1 MEIRKTTLQDVDTVL
16 DVFAAAKR
24 YMRANGNALQW
35 GDEYPD
41 RSIVTYDIA
50 CGSSYVMLENGE
62 IVGTFALFLG
72 EDESYRVI
80 EDGAWHLDQP
90 YGTIHCLA
98 SNGKACG
105 VSKACFDFCTAQIGY
120 LRADTHADNRTM
132 QALLEPMAFKSAAR
146 STPLT
151 ALRSSHTTTSYTVDR
166 FRRIGSAAWQQYCRS
181 ARLPFGKRA
190 LFWCSFRS
198 QGRCSNDSRRRR

>member
-24 YMRANGNALQW
+24 YMRANGNASQW

-90 YGTIHCLA
+90 YGTIHRLA
-98 SNGKACG
+98 SNGKARG
-105 VSKACFDFCTAQIGY
+105 VSRACFDFCTAQIGY
-120 LRADTHADNRTM
+120 LRADTHADNRPM
-132 QALLEPMAFKSAAR
+132 QRLLEA
-146 STPLT
+146 
-151 ALRSSHTTTSYTVDR
+151 YG
-166 FRRIGSAAWQQYCRS
+166 FRRCGVIHGAVDGEIVKL
-181 ARLPFGKRA
+181 AREQHIPKLHAEIYSFNAQSQRMFERA
-190 LFWCSFRS
+190 GFHKAGDELYEMEL
-198 QGRCSNDSRRRR
+198 

>member
-24 YMRANGNALQW
+24 YMRANGNASQW

-50 CGSSYVMLENGE
+50 CGSSYVMLEHGE

-80 EDGAWHLDQP
+80 EDGAVGEHQR
-90 YGTIHCLA
+90 T
-98 SNGKACG
+98 NGVLFPVQLHHTG
-105 VSKACFDFCTAQIGY
+105 G
-120 LRADTHADNRTM
+120 RADAALQAVAAHSP
-132 QALLEPMAFKSAAR
+132 ALLRLLHRA
-146 STPLT
+146 
-151 ALRSSHTTTSYTVDR
+151 DR
-166 FRRIGSAAWQQYCRS
+166 LS
-181 ARLPFGKRA
+181 ARRHARG
-190 LFWCSFRS
+190 
-198 QGRCSNDSRRRR
+198 

>member
-1 MEIRKTTLQDVDTVL
+1 MRSPAGSSSTRAKTEIRKTTLQDVDTVL

-24 YMRANGNALQW
+24 YMRANGNASQW
-35 GDEYPD
+35 GDEYPY

-90 YGTIHCLA
+90 YGTIHRLA
-98 SNGKACG
+98 SNGKARG
-105 VSKACFDFCTAQIGY
+105 VSKACFDFCTAKVGY
-120 LRADTHADNRTM
+120 LRADTHADNRPM
-132 QALLEPMAFKSAAR
+132 QRLLEA
-146 STPLT
+146 
-151 ALRSSHTTTSYTVDR
+151 YG
-166 FRRIGSAAWQQYCRS
+166 FRRCGVIHGAVDGGERIAYDCI
-181 ARLPFGKRA
+181 AHI
-190 LFWCSFRS
+190 
-198 QGRCSNDSRRRR
+198 

>member
-41 RSIVTYDIA
+41 RGIVTYDIA

-72 EDESYRVI
+72 EDESYR
-80 EDGAWHLDQP
+80 
-90 YGTIHCLA
+90 
-98 SNGKACG
+98 
-105 VSKACFDFCTAQIGY
+105 
-120 LRADTHADNRTM
+120 ADTHADNRPM
-132 QALLEPMAFKSAAR
+132 QRLLEA
-146 STPLT
+146 
-151 ALRSSHTTTSYTVDR
+151 YG
-166 FRRIGSAAWQQYCRS
+166 FRRCGVIHGAVDGGERIAYDCI
-181 ARLPFGKRA
+181 AHI
-190 LFWCSFRS
+190 
-198 QGRCSNDSRRRR
+198 

>member
-24 YMRANGNALQW
+24 YMRANGNASQW

-90 YGTIHCLA
+90 YGTIHRLA
-98 SNGKACG
+98 SNGKARG
-105 VSKACFDFCTAQIGY
+105 VSKACFDFCTAQIG
-120 LRADTHADNRTM
+120 APTRT
-132 QALLEPMAFKSAAR
+132 R
-146 STPLT
+146 IT
-151 ALRSSHTTTSYTVDR
+151 A
-166 FRRIGSAAWQQYCRS
+166 
-181 ARLPFGKRA
+181 
-190 LFWCSFRS
+190 
-198 QGRCSNDSRRRR
+198 RCSGFWKRMASGAAASSTVPSTAESASRTTASRTSEPVSAESHHVREVCHGTQNCRRRDHSRPV

>member
-24 YMRANGNALQW
+24 YMRANGNASQW

-80 EDGAWHLDQP
+80 EDGA
-90 YGTIHCLA
+90 
-98 SNGKACG
+98 SNGKVRG

-120 LRADTHADNRTM
+120 LRADTHADNRSM
-132 QALLEPMAFKSAAR
+132 QRLLEVYGFR
-146 STPLT
+146 
-151 ALRSSHTTTSYTVDR
+151 RCGVIHGTVDGGE
-166 FRRIGSAAWQQYCRS
+166 RIAYDCIAHI
-181 ARLPFGKRA
+181 
-190 LFWCSFRS
+190 
-198 QGRCSNDSRRRR
+198 

>member
-24 YMRANGNALQW
+24 YMRANGNASQW

-80 EDGAWHLDQP
+80 EDGAWH
-90 YGTIHCLA
+90 
-98 SNGKACG
+98 
-105 VSKACFDFCTAQIGY
+105 
-120 LRADTHADNRTM
+120 ADNRPM
-132 QALLEPMAFKSAAR
+132 QRLLEA
-146 STPLT
+146 
-151 ALRSSHTTTSYTVDR
+151 YG
-166 FRRIGSAAWQQYCRS
+166 FRRCGVIHGAVDGGERIAYDCI
-181 ARLPFGKRA
+181 AHI
-190 LFWCSFRS
+190 
-198 QGRCSNDSRRRR
+198 

>member
-1 MEIRKTTLQDVDTVL
+1 MEIRKTTLQDADTVL

-24 YMRANGNALQW
+24 YMRANGNASQW

-80 EDGAWHLDQP
+80 EDGTWHLDQP
-90 YGTIHCLA
+90 YGTIHRLA
-98 SNGKACG
+98 SNGKARGGMPAAACG
-105 VSKACFDFCTAQIGY
+105 ARGRRGQRGGTAGGGLRLVRGWPAC
-120 LRADTHADNRTM
+120 
-132 QALLEPMAFKSAAR
+132 
-146 STPLT
+146 
-151 ALRSSHTTTSYTVDR
+151 VDV
-166 FRRIGSAAWQQYCRS
+166 
-181 ARLPFGKRA
+181 
-190 LFWCSFRS
+190 
-198 QGRCSNDSRRRR
+198 SRRGAVHSVYQEHHARKLRLSLRQRPETH

>member
-1 MEIRKTTLQDVDTVL
+1 MEIRKTTLQDVDTAL

-24 YMRANGNALQW
+24 YMRANGNASQW

-90 YGTIHCLA
+90 YGTIHRLA
-98 SNGKACG
+98 SNGKARGVSQRLLEAYGFRRCG
-105 VSKACFDFCTAQIGY
+105 VIHGAFDGG
-120 LRADTHADNRTM
+120 
-132 QALLEPMAFKSAAR
+132 E
-146 STPLT
+146 
-151 ALRSSHTTTSYTVDR
+151 
-166 FRRIGSAAWQQYCRS
+166 RIAYDCIAHI
-181 ARLPFGKRA
+181 
-190 LFWCSFRS
+190 
-198 QGRCSNDSRRRR
+198 

>member
-24 YMRANGNALQW
+24 YMRANGNASQW

-41 RSIVTYDIA
+41 RGIVTYDIA
-50 CGSSYVMLENGE
+50 CGSSYVVLENGE

-90 YGTIHCLA
+90 YGTIHRLA
-98 SNGKACG
+98 SNGS
-105 VSKACFDFCTAQIGY
+105 VR
-120 LRADTHADNRTM
+120 RAF
-132 QALLEPMAFKSAAR
+132 QSLL
-146 STPLT
+146 
-151 ALRSSHTTTSYTVDR
+151 
-166 FRRIGSAAWQQYCRS
+166 
-181 ARLPFGKRA
+181 
-190 LFWCSFRS
+190 
-198 QGRCSNDSRRRR
+198 

>member
-24 YMRANGNALQW
+24 YMRANGNASQW

-50 CGSSYVMLENGE
+50 CGSSYVMLEHGE

-90 YGTIHCLA
+90 YGTIHRLA
-98 SNGKACG
+98 PNGKARG
-105 VSKACFDFCTAQIGY
+105 VSKACFDFSTARI
-120 LRADTHADNRTM
+120 
-132 QALLEPMAFKSAAR
+132 
-146 STPLT
+146 T
-151 ALRSSHTTTSYTVDR
+151 A
-166 FRRIGSAAWQQYCRS
+166 
-181 ARLPFGKRA
+181 
-190 LFWCSFRS
+190 
-198 QGRCSNDSRRRR
+198 RCSGFWKRMASGAAASFTVPSTAESASRTTASRTSEPVSAESHHVRGVCHGAQNCRRRDHSRPV

>member
-24 YMRANGNALQW
+24 YMRANGNASQW

-50 CGSSYVMLENGE
+50 CGSSYVMLEHGE

-90 YGTIHCLA
+90 YGTIHRLA
-98 SNGKACG
+98 SNGKARGGVPAAACG
-105 VSKACFDFCTAQIGY
+105 ARGRRGQRGGTAGGG
-120 LRADTHADNRTM
+120 LR
-132 QALLEPMAFKSAAR
+132 P
-146 STPLT
+146 
-151 ALRSSHTTTSYTVDR
+151 VC
-166 FRRIGSAAWQQYCRS
+166 G
-181 ARLPFGKRA
+181 
-190 LFWCSFRS
+190 
-198 QGRCSNDSRRRR
+198 

>member
-41 RSIVTYDIA
+41 RGIVTYDIA

-120 LRADTHADNRTM
+120 LRADTHADNRPM
-132 QALLEPMAFKSAAR
+132 QRLLEAYKRDLSWNAELSTAR
-146 STPLT
+146 SLSSRIIPT
-151 ALRSSHTTTSYTVDR
+151 AKRR
-166 FRRIGSAAWQQYCRS
+166 FRGIRMRMCASRS
-181 ARLPFGKRA
+181 TTATV
-190 LFWCSFRS
+190 CTT
-198 QGRCSNDSRRRR
+198 

>member
-24 YMRANGNALQW
+24 YMRANGNASQW

-90 YGTIHCLA
+90 CGARGRRGQRGGTAGGGLRPV
-98 SNGKACG
+98 CG
-105 VSKACFDFCTAQIGY
+105 
-120 LRADTHADNRTM
+120 
-132 QALLEPMAFKSAAR
+132 
-146 STPLT
+146 
-151 ALRSSHTTTSYTVDR
+151 
-166 FRRIGSAAWQQYCRS
+166 
-181 ARLPFGKRA
+181 
-190 LFWCSFRS
+190 
-198 QGRCSNDSRRRR
+198 

>member
-1 MEIRKTTLQDVDTVL
+1 MEIRKTTLQDVDTAL

-24 YMRANGNALQW
+24 YMRANGNASQW

-72 EDESYRVI
+72 EDESCRVI

-90 YGTIHCLA
+90 YGTIHRLA
-98 SNGKACG
+98 SNGKARG
-105 VSKACFDFCTAQIGY
+105 VSTACAWLTR
-120 LRADTHADNRTM
+120 LRGCQPTRCCAFRLSRTSC
-132 QALLEPMAFKSAAR
+132 AKTTTIFTPAAR
-146 STPLT
+146 NSLSDKKNHKVAPPYFEYGGAIVVHNETEKFVV
-151 ALRSSHTTTSYTVDR
+151 S
-166 FRRIGSAAWQQYCRS
+166 
-181 ARLPFGKRA
+181 
-190 LFWCSFRS
+190 
-198 QGRCSNDSRRRR
+198 RCSSDRHIDR

>member
-24 YMRANGNALQW
+24 YMRANGNASQW

-90 YGTIHCLA
+90 YGTIHRLA
-98 SNGKACG
+98 SNGKARG

-120 LRADTHADNRTM
+120 LRADTLAWMSAD
-132 QALLEPMAFKSAAR
+132 AVLCI
-146 STPLT
+146 PLIKNIMRENYDY
-151 ALRSSHTTTSYTVDR
+151 LY
-166 FRRIGSAAWQQYCRS
+166 GSGQKLIER
-181 ARLPFGKRA
+181 
-190 LFWCSFRS
+190 
-198 QGRCSNDSRRRR
+198 

>member
-24 YMRANGNALQW
+24 YMRANGNASQW

-50 CGSSYVMLENGE
+50 CGSSYVMLEHGE

-90 YGTIHCLA
+90 YGTIHRLA
-98 SNGKACG
+98 SNGKARG

-120 LRADTHADNRTM
+120 LRADTHADNRPM
-132 QALLEPMAFKSAAR
+132 QALLEDYGFQKCGTIHSFDGLALVAYDYIVR
-146 STPLT
+146 S
-151 ALRSSHTTTSYTVDR
+151 
-166 FRRIGSAAWQQYCRS
+166 
-181 ARLPFGKRA
+181 
-190 LFWCSFRS
+190 
-198 QGRCSNDSRRRR
+198 

>member
-24 YMRANGNALQW
+24 YMRANGNASQW

-80 EDGAWHLDQP
+80 EDGAWLSINP
-90 YGTIHCLA
+90 T
-98 SNGKACG
+98 
-105 VSKACFDFCTAQIGY
+105 
-120 LRADTHADNRTM
+120 
-132 QALLEPMAFKSAAR
+132 AR
-146 STPLT
+146 STVSPPTGKRVACRRPALT
-151 ALRSSHTTTSYTVDR
+151 
-166 FRRIGSAAWQQYCRS
+166 SAPRRS
-181 ARLPFGKRA
+181 AICAPTHTRITA
-190 LFWCSFRS
+190 
-198 QGRCSNDSRRRR
+198 RCSGFWKRMASGAAASSTVPSTAESASRTTASRTSEPVSAESHHVREVCHGTQNCRRRDHSRPV